1 MELRQLRYFVTV
13 AEEASFTR
21 AAAKLHVAQ
30 PGISSQIQR
39 LERELGQPLLERSA
53 RSVRLTQVGEA
64 VLPHARAALAAEEGA
79 RSAVGE
85 LTGLL
90 RGRVALGAI
99 PSCAVFDLPGLL
111 AGFHDR
117 HRAVEITLSESRS
130 DVLFAGLR
138 SGELDVAV
146 AAYSG
151 TEPPPGIEARVLAD
165 EPLVAAVATT
175 DPLAAFDA
183 VALADLRDRAFI
195 TLPPG
200 PGIRSALDEGC
211 AAAGFRPR
219 IAFEASD
226 PAMLAELARR
236 GLGVAL
242 LPESAI
248 GERPGEL
255 HGLELTR
262 PRLRGCVSL
271 VWRSGG
277 PGGPAA
283 RAFLRYAV
291 DTLTPG
297 E

>member
-13 AEEASFTR
+13 ADEASFTR
-21 AAAKLHVAQ
+21 AAARLHVAQ
-30 PGISSQIQR
+30 PGISSQVRQ
-39 LERELGQPLLERSA
+39 LERELGQSLLERSS

-64 VLPHARAALAAEEGA
+64 VLPYARAALAAVDGA
-79 RSAVGE
+79 RTAVAE

-90 RGRVALGAI
+90 RGRVAVGAI

-111 AGFHDR
+111 AGFHER
-117 HRAVEITLSESRS
+117 HGAVEITLSEARS

-151 TEPPPGIEARVLAD
+151 SEPPPGIEAQVVAD
-165 EPLVAAVATT
+165 EPLVAAVART
-175 DPLAAFDA
+175 DPLAQFDA
-183 VALADLRDRAFI
+183 VELAELRDRTFI

-219 IAFEASD
+219 IAFEVSD
-226 PAMLAELARR
+226 PAMLAELAIR

-242 LPESAI
+242 LPRSSI
-248 GERPGEL
+248 SERPDML
-255 HGLELTR
+255 HGLRLTR
-262 PRLRGCVSL
+262 PDLRGCVSL
-271 VWRSGG
+271 TWRAGG
-277 PGGPAA
+277 PDGPAA
-283 RAFLRYAV
+283 RAFLRYARE
-291 DTLTPG
+291 TLRR
-297 E
+297 EE